1 MNSCH
6 PVEMF
11 EVENVPSRENASCL
25 LLLISRHNV

>member
-11 EVENVPSRENASCL
+11 EVESVPSTDNVTHL
-25 LLLISRHNV
+25 LLLLSRHNV